1 MRALFASILC
11 LALCAPA
18 LAADKPTV
26 TSTTQTTA
34 APLDIN
40 RASVDE
46 LKALKGVGDVR
57 AAAIVKGR
65 PYGRKDDLVRRGI
78 IPESVY
84 NEIREQIIAK
94 Q

>member
-1 MRALFASILC
+1 MRILFAALLC
-11 LALCAPA
+11 LGLMGSP
-18 LAADKPTV
+18 LAATDKPPTPAA
-26 TSTTQTTA
+26 TQA
-34 APLDIN
+34 ALVDIN

-46 LKALKGVGDVR
+46 LKALKGVGDAR

-65 PYGRKDDLVRRGI
+65 PYVRKDDLVRRGI

-84 NEIREQIIAK
+84 NEIREQIVAK

>member
-1 MRALFASILC
+1 MRNLFAVLLC
-11 LALCAPA
+11 LGLTGSA
-18 LAADKPTV
+18 LAASDKPAGPAA
-26 TSTTQTTA
+26 TQV
-34 APLDIN
+34 APVDIN

-46 LKALKGVGDVR
+46 LKALKGVGEAR

-84 NEIREQIIAK
+84 NEIREQIVAK